1 VTTQVKPWT
10 TWTARMAKKVEMRA
24 RSIPGRAASKGVVLP
39 TPLPRWAFI
48 MRSKMYLTDM
58 PMTMANLEAENPLL
72 LAGLERA
79 AELANIQVVADKDSA
94 TLSLRSAGSGLPH
107 PRLDIVIDFDR
118 IVISISQRPSHS
130 SWRAIYSL
138 LSQLA
143 GNVQHSG
150 EANEADSAPE

>member
-1 VTTQVKPWT
+1 
-10 TWTARMAKKVEMRA
+10 
-24 RSIPGRAASKGVVLP
+24 
-39 TPLPRWAFI
+39 
-48 MRSKMYLTDM
+48 MYLTDM

-79 AELANIQVVADKDSA
+79 AELANIQVVADRDSA